1 MACCNPDFLLPTREF
16 ERNGYWFRYPHGIQI
31 PCGYCLNCRVDR
43 RNQWSDR
50 CKWELKNR
58 LCGAFVTLTY
68 DDVHIAD
75 VTTRSPVTEKLQSSL
90 QYKHVTDFIARLR
103 KYVKRHSEINGVL
116 CQPDFSYLYVGE
128 YGENGQVFD
137 RPHFHV
143 LFFGLDFAFMRKI
156 MTKEWYFGFID
167 VLPIL
172 DGGINYVLKYLDKQ
186 LFGDMAK
193 KKYDIHLLARPRQGQ
208 SKSFGASL
216 YVAKKQEI
224 LDNNLTY
231 QSGHVRRPVPMY
243 YKKKLFGDDFS
254 RWNDKVVRDTVRF
267 NKVRVIDQMRT
278 TYKLKDYSWRSRD
291 NFKKFVA
298 QIKERK
304 LRQAMLNDG
313 IGVYDHVL
321 GSECDVRYDRD
332 RIRSL
337 SPDIARWL
345 ATDYI
350 KSISI
355 GGLTDVQAS

>member
-1 MACCNPDFLLPTREF
+1 M
-16 ERNGYWFRYPHGIQI
+16 
-31 PCGYCLNCRVDR
+31 
-43 RNQWSDR
+43 
-50 CKWELKNR
+50 
-58 LCGAFVTLTY
+58 
-68 DDVHIAD
+68 
-75 VTTRSPVTEKLQSSL
+75 
-90 QYKHVTDFIARLR
+90 
-103 KYVKRHSEINGVL
+103 
-116 CQPDFSYLYVGE
+116 
-128 YGENGQVFD
+128 
-137 RPHFHV
+137 
-143 LFFGLDFAFMRKI
+143 
-156 MTKEWYFGFID
+156 
-167 VLPIL
+167 
-172 DGGINYVLKYLDKQ
+172 
-186 LFGDMAK
+186 
-193 KKYDIHLLARPRQGQ
+193 
-208 SKSFGASL
+208 